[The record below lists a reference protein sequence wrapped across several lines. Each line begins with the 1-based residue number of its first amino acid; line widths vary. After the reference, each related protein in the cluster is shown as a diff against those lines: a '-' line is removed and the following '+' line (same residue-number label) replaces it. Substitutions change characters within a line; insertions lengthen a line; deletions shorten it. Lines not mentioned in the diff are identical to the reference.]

1 MPSQGG
7 KSLIPDASIDGM
19 MKFLDARVRIQ
30 HSCPFCDFSKAFP
43 EMEMSS
49 WCNVDNEV
57 MQIVAL
63 DEAQLREICA
73 YARER
78 LGARQVAGDAKAAL
92 LSTTNCL
99 CGEFNSVATI
109 ADKCESWAVPPTIYF
124 GGWETHRMI
133 SHSKADLKKFVNS
146 VRKIGKIEVVSLRER
161 DQLDM
166 LSSLGVAPIHFFGGL
181 TNKQLR
187 AIVTAYENGL
197 FELPAR
203 SKMDKVAKAEGL
215 SRSTYGEH
223 LRKAMLQIV
232 ENSYPVLTLSDK
244 GPVRLRAAD

>member
-1 MPSQGG
+1 
-7 KSLIPDASIDGM
+7 

-30 HSCPFCDFSKAFP
+30 HPCPFCDFSKTFP

-63 DEAQLREICA
+63 DEAQMREIFA
-73 YARER
+73 YAKDRF
-78 LGARQVAGDAKAAL
+78 GARQVAGDAKAAL
-92 LSTTNCL
+92 LSTANCL
-99 CGEFNSVATI
+99 CTPDNSIGVI
-109 ADKCESWAVPPTIYF
+109 ADKYKSWAVPPTIYF
-124 GGWETHRMI
+124 GGWETHRII
-133 SHSKADLKKFVNS
+133 SHCKADLKKLANAIA
-146 VRKIGKIEVVSLRER
+146 KTGKIEIVSLRER

-166 LSSLGVAPIHFFGGL
+166 LNSLGVVPIHFFGGL
-181 TNKQLR
+181 TNRQLR

-197 FELPAR
+197 FEVPAR
-203 SKMDKVAKAEGL
+203 TKMDRIAKAEGL

-232 ENSYPVLTLSDK
+232 ENSYPMLKLYDK
-244 GPVRLRAAD
+244 GPMQIRGKD